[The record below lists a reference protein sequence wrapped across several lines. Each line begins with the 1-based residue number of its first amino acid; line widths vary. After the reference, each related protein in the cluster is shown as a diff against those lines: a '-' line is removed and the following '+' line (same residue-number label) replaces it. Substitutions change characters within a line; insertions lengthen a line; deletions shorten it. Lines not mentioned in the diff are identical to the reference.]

1 MMRTWPKTLTALTL
15 TVALV
20 AMLPLPWLV
29 ARTTNP
35 PGMAWRL
42 DGRLLMNGE
51 PLDPPGDW
59 YGLTAGRPPVIA
71 ELVWGWVRS
80 DAAPPRDMR
89 HGSVFDSPVLAEP
102 AALAVGLVEAGMAVT
117 TSTMIEA
124 RNPLIAGLPD
134 RVWVKEVNGR
144 QIATRGDWLRSV
156 LSLDDQ
162 NEFVGGD
169 GRIHAFAGG
178 RFPYGAVDVV
188 RAPTDLEVSLAGMG
202 RLVPDSIYR
211 NLRIGRSH
219 GLLLALAAYSQY
231 SGEDLS
237 RGRVIAGTG
246 VLRSDGTVAPIGGL
260 AAKARAAHR
269 VGVEVMVYPAAQRC
283 QGEAL
288 DEAGLTGM
296 TMVPVATLAEAIAAL
311 RGDLPLPDEESSI
324 CQS

>member
-1 MMRTWPKTLTALTL
+1 MQLTALTL
-15 TVALV
+15 VVALV
-20 AMLPLPWLV
+20 AFLPVPWLV
-29 ARTTNP
+29 ARTPNP
-35 PGMAWRL
+35 PGIAWRL

-51 PLDPPGDW
+51 TIDPPGTW
-59 YGLTAGRPPVIA
+59 YGLTAGRPPVVA

-80 DAAPPRDMR
+80 DAKRPRDMR

-102 AALAVGLVEAGMAVT
+102 AALAVGLTEAGMAVT

-124 RNPLIAGLPD
+124 RNPLVAGLPD

-144 QIATRGDWLRSV
+144 SILTRGDWLRSI

-162 NEFVGGD
+162 NEFVGDD
-169 GRIHAFAGG
+169 GRTHVFAGG

-188 RAPTDLEVSLAGMG
+188 RAPTDIEVSLAGMG

-211 NLRIGRSH
+211 KLRIGRSH
-219 GLLLALAAYSQY
+219 GLLLALAAYSQH
-231 SGEDLS
+231 SGEDLA

-260 AAKARAAHR
+260 AAKAKAAHR
-269 VGVEVMVYPAAQRC
+269 VGVDLMVYPAAQRC
-283 QGEAL
+283 QWEAL
-288 DEAGLTGM
+288 DEPGLTGM
-296 TMVPVATLAEAIAAL
+296 TMVPVATLVEAIAML
-311 RGDLPLPDEESSI
+311 RGDLPVVDEESSI